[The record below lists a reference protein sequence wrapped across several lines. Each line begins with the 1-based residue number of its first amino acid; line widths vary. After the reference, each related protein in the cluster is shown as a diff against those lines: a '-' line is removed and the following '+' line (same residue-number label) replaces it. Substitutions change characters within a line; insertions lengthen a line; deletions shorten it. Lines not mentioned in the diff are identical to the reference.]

1 MVDFMFFILIAIG
14 AIGLIGLLA
23 SLFIGPTDMDEN

>member
-1 MVDFMFFILIAIG
+1 MVEFMFFILIAIG

>member
-1 MVDFMFFILIAIG
+1 MVEFMFFILLAIG

>member
-1 MVDFMFFILIAIG
+1 MVEFMFFILLAIG
-14 AIGLIGLLA
+14 AIGLIGLLT